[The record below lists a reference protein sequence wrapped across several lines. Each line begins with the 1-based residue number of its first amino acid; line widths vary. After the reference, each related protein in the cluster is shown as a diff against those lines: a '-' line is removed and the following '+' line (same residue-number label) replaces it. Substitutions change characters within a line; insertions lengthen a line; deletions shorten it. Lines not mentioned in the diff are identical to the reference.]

1 MRMRHTQTMLAP
13 TVPASRTRTWFAI
26 SLCLLAWIL
35 QAVILR
41 AEEKSP
47 ARDKQSTS
55 AKGALA
61 NVPGESAGLPEYRRR
76 YETLRSDLAGRAR
89 LNSVADET
97 YHPASLIHDSDRD
110 PLDIVLRR
118 TRALL
123 DDLKLD
129 NPTRFEERLRELLLD
144 ARRIPVADE
153 PARMNL
159 FRAAL
164 DLRREIAFSNPLLD
178 FEQLLF
184 ITRHRSGFN
193 HMCDQYYGVHAKPGG
208 RLLVLND
215 AFGDKPE
222 VVDLLADSAVENG
235 RLKGTRL
242 DTGSFLSPDLSFDG
256 KSVLFAYVESRGKT
270 AHEHHT
276 DHTRGHWAQG
286 QCYHLFKVGTDGAGL
301 THLTDGTWND
311 FDPCWLP
318 NGRVAFI
325 SERRGGYLRCGRAC
339 PLYTLYD
346 MAPDGTDIR
355 RLSFHDSNE
364 WHPSVMHDGR
374 ITWTRWDYVDRHG
387 CSAHAPWVTTPDG
400 RDPRAIHGNYA
411 PRALRPDM
419 ELDPRAIPGS
429 NKLVATA
436 APHHG
441 QSYGSLVLIDPQVE
455 DDDAMAP
462 VKRLTPEV
470 AFPESQGGA
479 QVYGTPWPLSEHY
492 YLCVYDDSLT
502 PDAGRQ
508 GGAHQRGDYG
518 IYLVDVFGNKELIY
532 RDPEIGSLSPIP
544 LRSRPLPPVLP
555 ASIEDGREAKRPRV
569 ADTGELRDP
578 ASGTVAV
585 VNVYDAMKPWPEGTT
600 IKSLRVFQ
608 IFPMGV
614 PSGNPP
620 HETGMRLPTAL
631 DSINPVRYVLGTVP
645 VEKDGS
651 AHFTV
656 PAEKPIFFQALDE
669 RGLAVQSMRSATY
682 LQAGERMVCMGCH
695 ERKNLAPKIP
705 SMTPLALHRPP
716 SPLKP
721 DVQGSNPFSYPH
733 LVQPVLDQN
742 CVGCHAKHPKTAPDL
757 SSKLV
762 KGGRRAG
769 HWYASYA
776 NLIKDFGFY
785 QYGDGYRTS
794 PGKFGAKASKL
805 YQLLEKGH
813 YDVELTAEELHRIT
827 LWLDACSM
835 FYGVYE
841 KQQGEAQLRGE
852 TVRARLE

>member
-1 MRMRHTQTMLAP
+1 MPHVGTQ
-13 TVPASRTRTWFAI
+13 
-26 SLCLLAWIL
+26 
-35 QAVILR
+35 
-41 AEEKSP
+41 E
-47 ARDKQSTS
+47 D
-55 AKGALA
+55 
-61 NVPGESAGLPEYRRR
+61 RRR
-76 YETLRSDLAGRAR
+76 YETLKSDLTRRAS
-89 LNSVADET
+89 LNSVADQT

-118 TRALL
+118 TGVLL

-129 NPTRFEERLRELLLD
+129 DATAFADRLRELR
-144 ARRIPVADE
+144 AEAARIPVDDE
-153 PARMNL
+153 PARLNQ
-159 FRAAL
+159 FSVAL
-164 DLRREIAFSNPLLD
+164 QLRREIAFSNPLLD
-178 FEQLLF
+178 FDQILF
-184 ITRHRSGFN
+184 ITRHRAGFN

-208 RLLVLND
+208 GLLVLNN
-215 AFGDKPE
+215 AFSDKPTVTE
-222 VVDLLADSAVENG
+222 LLADSVVENG

-242 DTGSFLSPDLSFDG
+242 NSGSFLSPDLSFDG
-256 KSVLFAYVESRGKT
+256 KSVLFAYVESQGDT
-270 AHEHHT
+270 AHDYHV

-286 QCYHLFKVGTDGAGL
+286 QCYHVFKVGTDGVGL
-301 THLTDGTWND
+301 TQLTDGTWND

-346 MAPDGTDIR
+346 MASDGSDIR

-387 CSAHAPWVTTPDG
+387 CTAHVPWVTTPDG
-400 RDPRAIHGNYA
+400 RDPRAVHGNYA

-419 ELDPRAIPGS
+419 ELDARAVPNS

-462 VKRLTPEV
+462 VKRLTPEIQ
-470 AFPESQGGA
+470 FPESQGGA

-502 PDAGRQ
+502 PGAGNQ
-508 GGAHQRGDYG
+508 GGSSERGDYG
-518 IYLVDVFGNKELIY
+518 IYLVDVFGNKELVY

-544 LRSRPLPPVLP
+544 LHPRPQPPVLP
-555 ASIEDGREAKRPRV
+555 AYLETETEPRPARV
-569 ADTGELRDP
+569 AETGELKDP
-578 ASGTVAV
+578 AAGTVAV
-585 VNVYDAMKPWPEGTT
+585 MNVYDAMKPWPDGTT

-608 IFPMGV
+608 IFPMAV

-620 HETGMRLPTAL
+620 HETGLRLPTAL
-631 DSINPVRYVLGTVP
+631 DSVNPVRYVLGTVP

-669 RGLAVQSMRSATY
+669 KGLAVQSMRSATY

-695 ERKNLAPKIP
+695 ERKNQAPQIP

-716 SPLKP
+716 SPLAP
-721 DVQGSNPFSYPH
+721 DAEGSNPFSYPR
-733 LVQPVLDQN
+733 LVQPVLDRN
-742 CVGCHAKHPKTAPDL
+742 CVDCHARNPGTAPDL
-757 SSKLV
+757 SSKPAEGF
-762 KGGRRAG
+762 GGRER
-769 HWYASYA
+769 WSTSYA
-776 NLIKDFGFY
+776 NLIKDYGFY
-785 QYGDGYRTS
+785 QYGDGYRTT

-813 YDVELTAEELHRIT
+813 HDVALTAEELHRIT
-827 LWLDACSM
+827 LWLDSCSM

-852 TVRARLE
+852 TVRAPLE